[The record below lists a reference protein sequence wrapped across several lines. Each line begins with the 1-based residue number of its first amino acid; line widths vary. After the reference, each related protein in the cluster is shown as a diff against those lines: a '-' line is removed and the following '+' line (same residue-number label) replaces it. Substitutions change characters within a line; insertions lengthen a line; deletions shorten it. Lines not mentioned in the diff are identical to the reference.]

1 MQTMEISVEGFGK
14 ALATAINEAVAG
26 ERERILKILKED
38 ALIQTQ
44 IDITVL
50 NYLVQALE
58 L

>member
-1 MQTMEISVEGFGK
+1 METMEISIDGFGR
-14 ALATAINEAVAG
+14 ALATAINETVAG

-50 NYLVQALE
+50 NYLVGVLE

>member
-1 MQTMEISVEGFGK
+1 MEISIDGFGR

-50 NYLVQALE
+50 NYLVGVLE